1 MSSRS
6 AEKIKIASFD
16 DLFGEPVEVGV
27 EQIINVK
34 LSDLHTFKNHP
45 FKVKDDE
52 KMQETVE
59 SIKEYGVLNPG
70 LVRPRVEGG
79 YEIIAGHRR
88 KRGCELA
95 GLEEMPVIVRDIS
108 DDEATIVMVDT
119 NIQRESLDYSEK
131 AFAFKMKYDAMKHR
145 GSKGTKTTAQE
156 IGDEVGES
164 GRQIQRYIRLTELIP
179 ELLELI
185 DVKKIG
191 FIPAVD
197 LSYLTKEE
205 QEILSE
211 IISENGVFPNI
222 NQAAQLKQYSAT
234 NELNRGMITLILTAE
249 TKKESKISL
258 STEKISSY
266 FPQGTSKKDIEA
278 KIYELLEK
286 WNRGGTEQ

>member
-164 GRQIQRYIRLTELIP
+164 GRPIQRYIRLTKLIP
-179 ELLELI
+179 ELLELV

-205 QEILSE
+205 QEILLE
-211 IISENGVFPNI
+211 IISENVVFPNI

>member
-1 MSSRS
+1 MVDM
-6 AEKIKIASFD
+6 F
-16 DLFGEPVEVGV
+16 LFTDMGYKG
-27 EQIINVK
+27 K
-34 LSDLHTFKNHP
+34 MLLSIP
-45 FKVKDDE
+45 F
-52 KMQETVE
+52 E

-79 YEIIAGHRR
+79 YEIIAGLRR

-108 DDEATIVMVDT
+108 DDEATIVMVDS

-156 IGDEVGES
+156 MGDEVGES

-179 ELLELI
+179 ELLELV

-211 IISENGVFPNI
+211 IISENAVFPNI

>member
-1 MSSRS
+1 MSNHS
-6 AEKIKIASFD
+6 ADKIKIASFD
-16 DLFGEPVEVGV
+16 DLFGEQIEVGV

-34 LSDLHTFKNHP
+34 LSDLHTFRNHP

-70 LVRPRVEGG
+70 LVRPRVTGG

-95 GLEEMPVIVRDIS
+95 GLEEMPVIVRELS
-108 DDEATIVMVDT
+108 DDEATIVMIDT

-131 AFAFKMKYDAMKHR
+131 AFAFKMKFEALKHR
-145 GSKGTKTTAQE
+145 GSKGLKTTAQE

-179 ELLELI
+179 ELLELV
-185 DVKKIG
+185 DAKKIG

-197 LSYLTKEE
+197 LSYLAKEE

-211 IISENGVFPNI
+211 IISERGVFPNI

-234 NELNRGMITLILTAE
+234 KELNRGMMMLILTAE
-249 TKKESKISL
+249 TKKETKISL
-258 STEKISSY
+258 SMEKVSRF
-266 FPQGTSKKDIEA
+266 FPQGTSKQDIEA

>member
-70 LVRPRVEGG
+70 LVRPRDECG

-88 KRGCELA
+88 RRGCELA

-164 GRQIQRYIRLTELIP
+164 GRQIQRYIRLTKLIP
-179 ELLELI
+179 ELLELV

-211 IISENGVFPNI
+211 IISENVVFPNI

>member
-16 DLFGEPVEVGV
+16 DLFGESVEVGV

-70 LVRPRVEGG
+70 IVRPRVEGG

-108 DDEATIVMVDT
+108 DEEATIVMVDT

-145 GSKGTKTTAQE
+145 GSKGTKTTAKE

-179 ELLELI
+179 ELLELV

-222 NQAAQLKQYSAT
+222 NQTAQLKQYSVK

>member
-70 LVRPRVEGG
+70 LVRPRDEGG

-164 GRQIQRYIRLTELIP
+164 GRQIQRYIRLTKLIP
-179 ELLELI
+179 ELLELV

-211 IISENGVFPNI
+211 IISENVVFPNI

>member
-16 DLFGEPVEVGV
+16 DLFGESVETGV

-108 DDEATIVMVDT
+108 DDEATIVM
-119 NIQRESLDYSEK
+119 
-131 AFAFKMKYDAMKHR
+131 
-145 GSKGTKTTAQE
+145 
-156 IGDEVGES
+156 
-164 GRQIQRYIRLTELIP
+164 RY
-179 ELLELI
+179 
-185 DVKKIG
+185 V
-191 FIPAVD
+191 
-197 LSYLTKEE
+197 
-205 QEILSE
+205 
-211 IISENGVFPNI
+211 
-222 NQAAQLKQYSAT
+222 
-234 NELNRGMITLILTAE
+234 
-249 TKKESKISL
+249 
-258 STEKISSY
+258 
-266 FPQGTSKKDIEA
+266 
-278 KIYELLEK
+278 
-286 WNRGGTEQ
+286 

>member
-45 FKVKDDE
+45 FKVKDAE

-164 GRQIQRYIRLTELIP
+164 GRQIQRYIRLTKLIP
-179 ELLELI
+179 ELLELV

-205 QEILSE
+205 QEILLE
-211 IISENGVFPNI
+211 IISENVVFPNI

-249 TKKESKISL
+249 TKKESKILL

-266 FPQGTSKKDIEA
+266 FPQGTSKKDIEE

-286 WNRGGTEQ
+286 WNRGGTE

>member
-70 LVRPRVEGG
+70 LVRPRDEGG

-88 KRGCELA
+88 RRGCELA

-164 GRQIQRYIRLTELIP
+164 GRQIQRYIRLTKLIP
-179 ELLELI
+179 ELLELV

-211 IISENGVFPNI
+211 IISENVVFPNI

>member
-6 AEKIKIASFD
+6 ADKIKIASFD
-16 DLFGEPVEVGV
+16 DLFGEQVEVGV

-34 LSDLHTFKNHP
+34 LSELHTFRNHP

-95 GLEEMPVIVRDIS
+95 GLEEMPVIVRDIT
-108 DDEATIVMVDT
+108 DDEAIIVMVDT

-179 ELLELI
+179 ELLELV
-185 DVKKIG
+185 DAKKIG

-197 LSYLTKEE
+197 LSYLAKEE
-205 QEILSE
+205 QGILSE
-211 IISENGVFPNI
+211 IISERGIFPNI

-234 NELNRGMITLILTAE
+234 KELNRGMMMLILTAE
-249 TKKESKISL
+249 TKKEAKISL
-258 STEKISSY
+258 STEKVSRF
-266 FPQGTSKKDIEA
+266 FPQGTSKQDIEA

>member
-119 NIQRESLDYSEK
+119 VR
-131 AFAFKMKYDAMKHR
+131 
-145 GSKGTKTTAQE
+145 
-156 IGDEVGES
+156 
-164 GRQIQRYIRLTELIP
+164 P
-179 ELLELI
+179 
-185 DVKKIG
+185 
-191 FIPAVD
+191 
-197 LSYLTKEE
+197 
-205 QEILSE
+205 
-211 IISENGVFPNI
+211 
-222 NQAAQLKQYSAT
+222 
-234 NELNRGMITLILTAE
+234 
-249 TKKESKISL
+249 
-258 STEKISSY
+258 
-266 FPQGTSKKDIEA
+266 
-278 KIYELLEK
+278 
-286 WNRGGTEQ
+286 

>member
-16 DLFGEPVEVGV
+16 DLFGEPVETGV

-34 LSDLHTFKNHP
+34 LSDLYTFKNHP

-179 ELLELI
+179 ELLELV

-197 LSYLTKEE
+197 LSYLAKEE

-211 IISENGVFPNI
+211 IISENAVFPNI

-234 NELNRGMITLILTAE
+234 NELNRGMMTLILTAE
-249 TKKESKISL
+249 IKKESKISL

-286 WNRGGTEQ
+286 WNKGGTE